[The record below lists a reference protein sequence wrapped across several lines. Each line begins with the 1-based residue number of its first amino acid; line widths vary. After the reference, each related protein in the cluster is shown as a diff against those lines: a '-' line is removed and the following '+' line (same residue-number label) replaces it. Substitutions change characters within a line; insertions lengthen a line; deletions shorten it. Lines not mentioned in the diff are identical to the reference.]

1 MVAGGGAS
9 VVYRYLVPGQ
19 TSADAAH
26 TGVEAGS
33 VPSASRAGLLNEVPL
48 PVTGFTAASE
58 SGLRLMLAQLRLN
71 LIHRWL
77 PSREEGAAP
86 PCCRL
91 SGAGSVTGV
100 SASRD

>member
-19 TSADAAH
+19 TRANAPH
-26 TGVEAGS
+26 TGMEPGS
-33 VPSASRAGLLNEVPL
+33 VPSASRTGLLNEVPL
-48 PVTGFTAASE
+48 SVTGFTAAGE
-58 SGLRLMLAQLRLN
+58 SGLRLMRAQLRLN

-77 PSREEGAAP
+77 PSREGGAAP

-100 SASRD
+100 RASRD